1 MAIEGDLTERFYSDV
16 TRYTTSTFPRAK
28 LGWCLTAPRRRPPY
42 LREPGGRNSKFAG
55 TGGNCEAM
63 RRAA

>member
-28 LGWCLTAPRRRPPY
+28 LG
-42 LREPGGRNSKFAG
+42 
-55 TGGNCEAM
+55 
-63 RRAA
+63 